1 MDLPTENS
9 NSQPDVIQPN
19 IMSPNPLSKYFRQPA
34 IFINLPSQGEYWP
47 PGSLEMPV
55 TNELPVYPMT
65 TKDEVTLK
73 TPDALM
79 NGSGIVEVVQSC
91 CPNILNAW
99 KMPSIDVD
107 TVLISI
113 RIASYGNNM
122 DFDTA
127 CPHCNEENTY
137 TQDLRACLAG
147 IRKPNYAE
155 LLKITSHNL
164 QIKLRPQSY
173 FDSNK
178 ASKIAVEE
186 QKMLQALESTEDATE
201 VRGAKIQKSMQI
213 LVDLALEGMVASTE
227 YILTGDGERVANPVH
242 ILEFYKNTDTT
253 LIKVLQERLAE
264 ISEFASIP
272 PMQVTCGSCSQD
284 YKVPIEFNYT
294 SFFGK
299 GS

>member
-1 MDLPTENS
+1 MDLPTEN
-9 NSQPDVIQPN
+9 NSSPQDVIQPN

-34 IFINLPSQGEYWP
+34 IFISLPSQGEYWP
-47 PGSLEMPV
+47 PGSLDMPV

-65 TKDEVTLK
+65 TRDEVTLK

-79 NGSGIVEVVQSC
+79 NGSGIVDVVHSC
-91 CPNILNAW
+91 CPNILDAW
-99 KMPSIDVD
+99 KMPSVDVD

-122 DFDTA
+122 DFDTN
-127 CPHCNEENTY
+127 CPHCNGENTY
-137 TQDLRACLAG
+137 SQDLRACLAD
-147 IRKPNYAE
+147 IKKPNYAE
-155 LLKITSHNL
+155 LLKIPSHNL
-164 QIKLRPQSY
+164 QIKLRPQTY

-186 QKMLQALESTEDATE
+186 QKMLQVLESNDDPNE
-201 VRGAKIQKSMQI
+201 VRGAKIQKSMQT
-213 LVDLALEGMVASTE
+213 LVELALEGMVASTD
-227 YILTGDGERVANPVH
+227 YILTGDGERVSNPAH
-242 ILEFYKNTDTT
+242 ILEFYKNTDTN
-253 LIKVLQERLAE
+253 LIKTLQEKLAE
-264 ISEFASIP
+264 ISEYASIP
-272 PMQVTCGSCSQD
+272 PMQVNCGHCAKD